1 MIESSHNLVVY
12 TGYLEHLP
20 EYLAKGI
27 NSRVLLLP
35 EHQSIHLQEIK
46 KMLEDAYP
54 TCDGIVTNSIF
65 AIRELIILQSTRPIR
80 AMRWIKYLPDG
91 TFVSG
96 PTAYDI
102 GTCDNI
108 DAELDQAER
117 YLMLFE

>member
-1 MIESSHNLVVY
+1 MIESSQNLVVY
-12 TGYLEHLP
+12 TGYLEHQLS
-20 EYLAKGI
+20 YFRLW
-27 NSRVLLLP
+27 SSSSVLLLP

-46 KMLEDAYP
+46 KMVEDAYP
-54 TCDGIVTNSIF
+54 TCEGIVTNSIF

-80 AMRWIKYLPDG
+80 TMQWIKYLPDG
-91 TFVSG
+91 SVVSG

-108 DAELDQAER
+108 DAELEQAER